1 MAVEKVSR
9 VLVAVHQKTRDQF
22 LKKLQ
27 RLGVMHVTQTES
39 ATPDSRQVGSD
50 SRRVIQAI
58 ETLTPRAKKKKGSG
72 GRRLLSRKEYDELTE
87 SYNHDSTVERLGS
100 LIREQAEL
108 ESRVKAVEADVRR
121 LEPWAGLAH
130 APVEM
135 YGLKTVTVS
144 FGGFTGNEDLEAARD
159 ALRDGPG
166 AIEVVGQSG
175 GEVRVFVAAIP
186 ESAEQVGRTLAQHH
200 FEVVDL
206 RNVKGRPRDVLAG
219 LTRDAAVAEAR
230 LAAIAVELEEL
241 SSNLPGLKVAADA
254 LTNKEARQATAASLA
269 RTESVSLIHGWV
281 RTRDLGRLDKLVTES
296 GAAAMTEVEPAPGE
310 EQPVALVNRP
320 LFRPFE
326 MVLELFSMPL
336 PTELDPTWLIAPFFG
351 VFFALCLTD
360 AGYGVIVVVLTY
372 VFMRKMGMNNK
383 LLGIILIGAI
393 ITIPAGALVG
403 GWFGDIPDRL
413 GVGWLQVFKNK
424 LMWFDPVKD
433 PMKFFVISIA
443 LGYLQMITGIAFEIA
458 DCLRVRNYGD
468 GLLGQLPWFVSLNAL
483 TARVVL
489 AKSLPAWGSTAL
501 IILVLAS
508 VAAIVVFTQRSRPTA
523 LSQTLWFALLLAFL
537 LYVGAKF
544 HWLPAGFALAK
555 WAFWTVFLGM
565 FGHAVASLLRT
576 RKFAP
581 VPVAF
586 GLAAAVA
593 LVLYFVGILPAWVP
607 SLVGVLFF
615 LLSPSNATVLAKFLW
630 GGYALYGATGYIGVV
645 LSYIRLMALGMCTGG
660 VAVAINV
667 IAWMLLPVPIVGIG
681 AAIIVLIVGHTYN
694 IAVNV
699 LGAFVHSL
707 RLQYVEFFPRFYAGG
722 GERFVPFREANQFV
736 SVK

>member
-1 MAVEKVSR
+1 VAVEKVTR
-9 VLVAVHQKTRDQF
+9 VLVAVHQENRDSF

-39 ATPDSRQVGSD
+39 ATPDSRQSNPD

-58 ETLTPRAKKKKGSG
+58 ETLTPRVKKKKGG
-72 GRRLLSRKEYDELTE
+72 PGRRPLSHAEYDELAAGYDHTP
-87 SYNHDSTVERLGS
+87 TLERLTN
-100 LIREQAEL
+100 LTREQTEL
-108 ESRVKAVEADVRR
+108 ESRVKSIEADARR
-121 LEPWAGLAH
+121 LEPWTGLAH
-130 APVEM
+130 SPAEM
-135 YGLKTVTVS
+135 YGLKSVTVS
-144 FGGFTGNEDLEAARD
+144 FGRFPGNDDFGAARD
-159 ALRDGPG
+159 ALEGGPA
-166 AIEVVGQSG
+166 AIEVVGRSG
-175 GEVRVFVAAIP
+175 GEVSVLVAAVP
-186 ESAEQVGRTLAQHH
+186 ESADPVGRTLCEHR

-206 RNVKGRPRDVLAG
+206 RNVKGRPRDVLASLAQDTAAAG
-219 LTRDAAVAEAR
+219 ARLRAVAMEIDELGAD
-230 LAAIAVELEEL
+230 LA
-241 SSNLPGLKVAADA
+241 GLRIAADA
-254 LTNKEARQATAASLA
+254 LTNKEARQATAASLS

-281 RTRDLGRLDKLVTES
+281 RTRDLGRLDELVTES
-296 GAAAMTEVEPAPGE
+296 GAAAMTEVQPAAGE
-310 EQPVALVNRP
+310 EPPVALVNRP
-320 LFRPFE
+320 VFRPFE
-326 MVLELFSMPL
+326 MVLELFSMPT

-360 AGYGVIVVVLTY
+360 AGYGIVVAVATY
-372 VFMRKMGMNNK
+372 IFMRKMGMNNK

-393 ITIPAGALVG
+393 LTIPAGALVG

-413 GVGWLQVFKNK
+413 GVGWVQVFKNK

-433 PMKFFVISIA
+433 PMKFFVLSIA
-443 LGYLQMITGIAFEIA
+443 LGYLQMIAGIAFEIA
-458 DCLRVRNYGD
+458 DCIRVKNYGD
-468 GLLGQLPWFVSLNAL
+468 GLLMQLPWFVSLNAL
-483 TARVVL
+483 TAKVVL
-489 AKSLPAWGSTAL
+489 AKSLPAWGSAVLMVL
-501 IILVLAS
+501 ILAS

-523 LSQTLWFALLLAFL
+523 LSQTLWFTLFLAFL
-537 LYVGAKF
+537 LYIGAKL

-555 WAFWTVFLGM
+555 WAFWAVFLGM
-565 FGHAVASLLRT
+565 FGHAVASILRT

-586 GLAAAVA
+586 GLAAAA
-593 LVLYFVGILPAWVP
+593 TTILYFVGILPAWVP

-681 AAIIVLIVGHTYN
+681 AALIVLIIGHTYN

-722 GERFVPFREANQFV
+722 GERFTPFREANQFV